1 MEEKTMTVLKVE
13 NVSRVY
19 KKKTALYSCSFEVA
33 EGTCVVLCG
42 GNGAGKS
49 TLLQIIAGILYPSS
63 GTASIDGK
71 ELRYD
76 RENYLR
82 EIGFMPDDFHAQEM
96 MTVEEFLLFY
106 GSLRKV
112 NRDRINE
119 VMEIIGLDDKKR
131 ELVKNLSKGMRQRLL
146 FGQSI
151 LAEPAVLLLD
161 EPTNGLDPYWVN
173 QFVEI
178 LNRLKEKGTIIVFS
192 THMMDVAAETGD
204 MILFME
210 QGQVIQ
216 TIKNENEVTETTMK
230 LMKLH
235 RRHMSV

>member
-1 MEEKTMTVLKVE
+1 MTGLIVDG
-13 NVSRVY
+13 VSKVY
-19 KKKTALYSCSFEVA
+19 KKKTALYPCSFEVT

-63 GTASIDGK
+63 GTTTINERGIK
-71 ELRYD
+71 YD
-76 RENYLR
+76 RENYLK

-96 MTVEEFLLFY
+96 MTVEEFLRFY
-106 GSLRKV
+106 GNLRKV
-112 NRDRINE
+112 KRDRVNE
-119 VMEIIGLDDKKR
+119 VMDLIGLQDKKH
-131 ELVKNLSKGMRQRLL
+131 ELVKSLSKGMRQRLL

-151 LAEPAVLLLD
+151 LAKPSLLLLD

-173 QFVEI
+173 QFIEI
-178 LNRLKEKGTIIVFS
+178 LNEIKKNGTIIVFS

-204 MILFME
+204 IILFMK
-210 QGQVIQ
+210 QGKVIQ
-216 TIKNENEVTETTMK
+216 TIDNEVKSEETTMK

-235 RRHMSV
+235 RQ

>member
-1 MEEKTMTVLKVE
+1 MEEKAMTGLKVE
-13 NVSRVY
+13 NVSRDY
-19 KKKTALYSCSFEVA
+19 KQKTALYPCSFDVA
-33 EGTCVVLCG
+33 EGTCMVLCG

-49 TLLQIIAGILYPSS
+49 TLLQIIAGILYPTS
-63 GTASIDGK
+63 GTASINGK
-71 ELRYD
+71 ELKYN

-96 MTVEEFLLFY
+96 MTVEEFLSFY

-112 NRDRINE
+112 KRDRINE
-119 VMEIIGLDDKKR
+119 VMELIGLEDKKR
-131 ELVKNLSKGMRQRLL
+131 ELVKSLSKGMRQRLL

-151 LAEPAVLLLD
+151 LAKPAVLLLD

-173 QFVEI
+173 RFVEI
-178 LNRLKEKGTIIVFS
+178 LNQLKEKGTIIVFS

-204 MILFME
+204 MILFMD
-210 QGQVIQ
+210 QGKVIQ
-216 TIKNENEVTETTMK
+216 TIRNETEVSATTMK

-235 RRHMSV
+235 RQARV

>member
-1 MEEKTMTVLKVE
+1 MTGLIVDG
-13 NVSRVY
+13 VSKVY
-19 KKKTALYSCSFEVA
+19 KKKTALYPCSFEVT
-33 EGTCVVLCG
+33 EGNCVVLCG

-63 GTASIDGK
+63 GTTTLNERGIK
-71 ELRYD
+71 YD
-76 RENYLR
+76 RENYLK

-96 MTVEEFLLFY
+96 MTVEEFLRFY

-112 NRDRINE
+112 KRDRIIE
-119 VMEIIGLDDKKR
+119 VMDLIGLHDKKY
-131 ELVKNLSKGMRQRLL
+131 ELVKSLSKGMRQRLL

-151 LAEPAVLLLD
+151 LAKPSLLLLD

-173 QFVEI
+173 QFIEI
-178 LNRLKEKGTIIVFS
+178 LNEIKKNGTIIVFS

-204 MILFME
+204 IILFMK
-210 QGQVIQ
+210 QGKVIQ
-216 TIKNENEVTETTMK
+216 TIENEASNEETTMK

-235 RRHMSV
+235 RQ

>member
-1 MEEKTMTVLKVE
+1 MTGLKVE
-13 NVSRVY
+13 GVSRIY
-19 KKKTALYSCSFEVA
+19 KDKTALYPCSFEA
-33 EGTCVVLCG
+33 TEGTCVVLCG

-49 TLLQIIAGILYPSS
+49 TLLQIIAGILNPTK
-63 GTASIDGK
+63 GTTSINGI
-71 ELRYD
+71 EMNHG
-76 RENYLR
+76 REKYLK

-96 MTVEEFLLFY
+96 MTVEEFLCFY

-112 NRDRINE
+112 KGERINE
-119 VMEIIGLDDKKR
+119 VMSLIGLLDKKN
-131 ELVKNLSKGMRQRLL
+131 ELVKSLSKGMRQRLL

-151 LAEPAVLLLD
+151 LGKPNVLLLD

-178 LNRLKEKGTIIVFS
+178 LNEIKKSGTIIVFS

-204 MILFME
+204 IILFMK
-210 QGQVIQ
+210 QGKVIQ
-216 TIKNENEVTETTMK
+216 TIENEKKIEETTMK

-235 RRHMSV
+235 RS

>member
-1 MEEKTMTVLKVE
+1 MKGLKVDS
-13 NVSRVY
+13 VSRVY
-19 KKKTALYSCSFEVA
+19 KKKTALYPCSFEVT
-33 EGTCVVLCG
+33 EGTCIVLCG

-49 TLLQIIAGILYPSS
+49 TLLQIIAGNLHPSS
-63 GTASIDGK
+63 GTTSING
-71 ELRYD
+71 
-76 RENYLR
+76 REIKFERDNYLK

-96 MTVEEFLLFY
+96 MTVEEFLSFY

-112 NRDRINE
+112 KKDRIHE
-119 VMEIIGLDDKKR
+119 VMDLIGLYDKKS
-131 ELVKNLSKGMRQRLL
+131 ELVKSLSKGMRQRLL

-151 LAEPAVLLLD
+151 LANPTVLLLD

-178 LNRLKEKGTIIVFS
+178 LNQIKKNGTIIVFS

-204 MILFME
+204 IILFMK
-210 QGQVIQ
+210 QGKVIK
-216 TIKNENEVTETTMK
+216 TIKNENKLDETMVK

-235 RRHMSV
+235 RQ